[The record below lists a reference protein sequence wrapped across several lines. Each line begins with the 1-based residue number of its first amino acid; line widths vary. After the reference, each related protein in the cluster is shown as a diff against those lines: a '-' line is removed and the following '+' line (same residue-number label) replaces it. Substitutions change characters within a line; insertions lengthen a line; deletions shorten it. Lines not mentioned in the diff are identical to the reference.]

1 MGIVEK
7 AFRGAVLAMDP
18 WAWWRAGPSLGGAA
32 STLELAAGL
41 VAGHG
46 DPMSGTLYVVPTPIG
61 RLDDLSPRA
70 REVLASVSVVAAE
83 DTRVTRRLYQDLG
96 LPVPRLLS
104 NHDHN
109 ERERADQVAQLL
121 ADGTDVAVVSDAG
134 TPLVSD
140 PGYRAVVA
148 AVAMGAPIVPLPGP
162 CAVPTALS
170 ASGLPTDRFVFLGF
184 PPRKGV
190 ATWLG
195 ARRSETATLVFF
207 ESPHRLV
214 ATLRGVQAAWG
225 PRRVCVARSLT
236 KSFEDFFRGT
246 PGEVADR
253 LAAEIDVEGRL
264 LGEFTVV
271 VEGAD
276 ADADAGERA
285 QARELVR
292 SLVAAGVG
300 SGVVRDA
307 VAGTFGLPRRE
318 VYQWALAA
326 GREEEG

>member
-1 MGIVEK
+1 
-7 AFRGAVLAMDP
+7 
-18 WAWWRAGPSLGGAA
+18 
-32 STLELAAGL
+32 
-41 VAGHG
+41 
-46 DPMSGTLYVVPTPIG
+46 MSGTLYVVPTPIG

-70 REVLASVSVVAAE
+70 REVLATVPVVAAE
-83 DTRVTRRLYQDLG
+83 DTRVTRKLFQELG

-109 ERERADQVAQLL
+109 ERGRADQVVQLL
-121 ADGTDVAVVSDAG
+121 AEGLDVAVVSDAG

-148 AVAMGAPIVPLPGP
+148 AVAAGAPVVPLPGP

-170 ASGLPTDRFVFLGF
+170 ACGLPTDRFVFLGF

-190 ATWLG
+190 GTWLE
-195 ARRSETATLVFF
+195 ARRGESATLVFF

-214 ATLRGVQAAWG
+214 ATLEAVQQAWG

-236 KSFEDFFRGT
+236 KSFEDFLRGT
-246 PGEVADR
+246 PVEVAGR
-253 LAAEIDVEGRL
+253 LAAETEAEGRL

-276 ADADAGERA
+276 AEADAGERA
-285 QARELVR
+285 RAHELVR
-292 SLVAAGVG
+292 TLVAAGVS

-307 VAGTFGLPRRE
+307 VASTFGLPRRE